1 MILKVYT
8 NITKVEFD
16 KESELEAKHLESVI
30 HKGVD
35 VLDPNRYSS
44 SAFKIHHTWDGY
56 TKLYNFKEHLFPN
69 GLYDL
74 ALESIKR
81 YQNSHEIALSIE
93 DHRQV
98 SVIEPYEAIPDEQEV
113 TIGTKHIT
121 PREEQV
127 EAVRAAF
134 DQQRGLVDSATNSGK
149 TLIAS
154 LIFKYANSDGR
165 FLFIAPSAN
174 VMNQAKRT
182 FEAVTGE
189 EVGTWQGDNKN
200 IKRITCVMAKT
211 LANRL
216 KDPAEGIKLTGKT
229 DVENK
234 QIATNY
240 VPLFKNVPNTRQ
252 AVLSYFS
259 HYIPKYKYETAQIK
273 MICRFA
279 KECNSD
285 LSMQAYLNQFSK
297 DYHKALYKHGKKKYD
312 RYYFARDY
320 LKTVTVTIVDECHK
334 AASDGYQSIF
344 RHLDNSQMMI
354 GLSGTIR
361 PEQVTRYHMIKAY
374 LGSPITEI
382 RNYLLIKEGV
392 SATPHIKELSISEP
406 KDLDKLIQPE
416 LGQGKATALRQY
428 QLEYKYGVIENDYR
442 NRKIAELAKM
452 CYSLDKGAC
461 LIVVN
466 SIEHGENIAKVLE
479 ELEVP
484 YAFLKGSDDTDTRQK
499 TLDATKDGTLRV
511 LLATKIID
519 EGLDTPNLQFL
530 IYASAGSSPIQLL
543 QRIGRILRIGKDKKD
558 VFVYDIVDKTSKF
571 LYNQAKS
578 RHKIY
583 VEEKFDI
590 M

>member
-1 MILKVYT
+1 MILKIYT
-8 NITKVEFD
+8 NITRVEFD
-16 KESELEAKHLESVI
+16 KEDELEAKSLESII
-30 HKGVD
+30 HKGID
-35 VLDPNRYSS
+35 VLDPNRYNS
-44 SAFKIHHTWDGY
+44 SAFRIHHTWDGY
-56 TKLYNFKEHLFPN
+56 TKMYNFKEHFFPN

-74 ALESIKR
+74 AIDALKS
-81 YQNSHEIALSIE
+81 YQRNHEVSLRIE

-98 SVIEPYEAIPDEQEV
+98 PIIEPYEAIPDVQKV
-113 TIGTKHIT
+113 TIGTKTII
-121 PREEQV
+121 PREDQV
-127 EAVRAAF
+127 KAVRAAF
-134 DQQRGLVDSATNSGK
+134 DQQRGLIDSATNSGK
-149 TLIAS
+149 TLIAA
-154 LIFKYANSDGR
+154 LILKYANSDGK

-174 VMNQAKRT
+174 VMNQAKKT
-182 FEAVTGE
+182 FEDITGE
-189 EVGTWQGDNKN
+189 EVGTWQGDHVD

-216 KDPAEGIKLTGKT
+216 KDPSAGIKLKGKQ
-229 DVENK
+229 DLENK

-240 VPLFKNVPNTRQ
+240 TPLFKDVPNTRQ
-252 AVLSYFS
+252 AVLNYFS
-259 HYIPKYKYETAQIK
+259 HYIPKYKYEPEQIK
-273 MICRFA
+273 MICRFT

-285 LSMQAYLNQFSK
+285 LSMQAYLNQFDK
-297 DYHKALYKHGKKKYD
+297 DYHKALYKQGKKKYD

-320 LKTVTVTIVDECHK
+320 LKTVTITIVDECHK
-334 AASDGYQSIF
+334 AASEGYQSIF

-354 GLSGTIR
+354 GLSGSIR

-374 LGSPITEI
+374 LGVPITKI
-382 RNYLLIKEGV
+382 RNYLMIKEGV

-406 KDLDKLIQPE
+406 KNLDKLVQPE
-416 LGQGKATALRQY
+416 LNQGKVTPLRQY

-442 NRKIAELAKM
+442 NHKIAELAKM
-452 CYSLDKGAC
+452 CYNLDKGAC

-466 SIEHGENIAKVLE
+466 SIEHGEHIGDMLE

-484 YAFLKGSDDTDTRQK
+484 YTFLKGSDDTETRQK

-543 QRIGRILRIGKDKKD
+543 QRIGRILRLGKDKKD

>member
-1 MILKVYT
+1 MILKIYT
-8 NITKVEFD
+8 NITKVEFNV
-16 KESELEAKHLESVI
+16 ESKLEAKHLESVI
-30 HKGVD
+30 HKGID
-35 VLDPNRYSS
+35 ILDPNRYSS
-44 SAFKIHHTWDGY
+44 SAFRIHHTWDGY
-56 TKLYNFKEHLFPN
+56 TKMYNFKEHFFPN

-74 ALESIKR
+74 ALDVIKNYQKKHSVSLSIKD
-81 YQNSHEIALSIE
+81 Y
-93 DHRQV
+93 RQV
-98 SVIEPYEAIPDEQEV
+98 PVIEPYEAIPDKQEV
-113 TIGTKHIT
+113 TIGTKKII

-134 DQQRGLVDSATNSGK
+134 DQQRGLIDSATNSGK

-154 LIFKYANSDGR
+154 MILKYANSEGN

-174 VMNQAKRT
+174 VMNQAKST
-182 FEAVTGE
+182 FEDVTGE
-189 EVGTWQGDNKN
+189 KVGTWQGDK
-200 IKRITCVMAKT
+200 IDIQRITCVMART

-216 KDPAEGIKLTGKT
+216 KDPSIGIKLKSKK
-229 DVENK
+229 DIENK
-234 QIATNY
+234 QITKNY
-240 VPLFKNVPNTRQ
+240 VPLFKDVPNTRQ

-259 HYIPKYKYETAQIK
+259 HYIPKYNYEEAQIK

-279 KECNSD
+279 RECNSD
-285 LSMQAYLNQFSK
+285 LSMQAYMNQFEK
-297 DYHKALYKHGKKKYD
+297 DYNKALYKLGKKKYD

-320 LKTVTVTIVDECHK
+320 LKTVTITIVDECHH

-344 RHLDNSQMMI
+344 RHLENSQMMI

-361 PEQVTRYHMIKAY
+361 PEQETKYHIIKAY

-382 RNYLLIKEGV
+382 RNYLMIKEGI

-406 KDLDKLIQPE
+406 KNLGKIIEPE
-416 LGQGKATALRQY
+416 LNQGKVTPLRQY
-428 QLEYKYGVIENDYR
+428 QLEYKYGVIENEYR
-442 NRKIAELAKM
+442 NKKIAELSKM
-452 CYSLDKGAC
+452 CYELNKGAC
-461 LIVVN
+461 LVVVN
-466 SIEHGENIAKVLE
+466 SIEHGTNIGHMLD
-479 ELEVP
+479 ELKVP
-484 YAFLKGSDDTDTRQK
+484 YAFLKGDDDTDTRQK
-499 TLDATKDGTLRV
+499 VLDSTRDGTLRV

-543 QRIGRILRIGKDKKD
+543 QRIGRILRLGKNKKD

-583 VEEKFDI
+583 LDEKFDI